1 MHKPFRWLL
10 LVKAWEDSNPRL
22 HPCLRSTA
30 KCRTDVER
38 PVKGLFRLVDGMI
51 SAQMRTALVAHDPG
65 CMFISEVEEPVPVGG
80 GRALWLARRAGAWWI
95 GEPPH

>member
-1 MHKPFRWLL
+1 MKITIYGW
-10 LVKAWEDSNPRL
+10 S
-22 HPCLRSTA
+22 
-30 KCRTDVER
+30 TDVER

-65 CMFISEVEEPVPVGG
+65 GMFISEVEEPVPVGG
-80 GRALWLARRAGAWWI
+80 GRARWLARRAGAWWI